1 MIRLAATVLLL
12 GTAGVPA
19 FAADQMNGAAK
30 PLDTIRFEPDDDVK
44 CLSSAL
50 ESGDPTKGPSTF
62 ILRAPPGCVVP
73 WHFHTAGEQA
83 IVIRGQVKMQ
93 MTGHEPAQLG
103 PGGFTAMQGKVP
115 HQFACSG
122 KAPCLMVVA
131 FDGIYDIFWA
141 PGNQR

>member
-1 MIRLAATVLLL
+1 MIRHVAAVLLL
-12 GTAGVPA
+12 GAAGIPA
-19 FAADQMNGAAK
+19 LGADQMNSAAK
-30 PLDTIRFEPDDDVK
+30 PLDAIHFEPDDDVK

-50 ESGDPTKGPSTF
+50 EFGDPAKGPSTF

-73 WHFHTAGEQA
+73 WHFHTAAEQA

-103 PGGFTAMQGKVP
+103 AGGFTAMHGKVP
-115 HQFACSG
+115 HQFTCSG
-122 KAPCLMVVA
+122 KTPCLVLVA

-141 PGNQR
+141 QSN